1 MRAGRRRSPGVA
13 EVRAECVQDAALALR
28 LAKKDKSNALAE
40 LKARHATPTQL
51 RDRVKAAVNKVARTM
66 DVHSGIFAVLMLV
79 QDL

>member
-40 LKARHATPTQL
+40 LKARHATQL

>member
-13 EVRAECVQDAALALR
+13 EVRAECVQDTALALR

-40 LKARHATPTQL
+40 LKARHATQL